1 MKYLLLVAGLTL
13 LYASTADA
21 ATSLRCKGRIIKVG
35 VPASY
40 VLSECGA
47 PANLVVQESTAR
59 AGTSSGASRVI
70 GLSLS
75 EHWIY
80 DRGWGSFPA
89 VLIFLDGTLR
99 RIEFLPTRS

>member
-1 MKYLLLVAGLTL
+1 VRYLPLIAGLAL
-13 LYASTADA
+13 LYTSTADA
-21 ATSLRCKGRIIKVG
+21 GTALRCKGRIIRVG

-47 PANLVVQESTAR
+47 PANSVVQESTAR
-59 AGTSSGASRVI
+59 AGTFTGASRVI
-70 GLSLS
+70 GLNLS
-75 EHWIY
+75 EQWIY
-80 DRGWGSFPA
+80 DRGAGTFPA